1 MRVKVRLQIITR
13 PKKSLIRELRLEM
26 RDSVIRILEW
36 SSKPSF
42 VRGGGINKE
51 ASAPRSESLA
61 SLLYHGGLTCGHTD
75 GQSSR

>member
-42 VRGGGINKE
+42 VRGGGGDKQG
-51 ASAPRSESLA
+51 SECAEERVSCE
-61 SLLYHGGLTCGHTD
+61 LTL
-75 GQSSR
+75 SRGSYMWTYRRTE